1 MKTPANNN
9 PTDAQKS
16 DKMNFCAPIEGTL
29 KADILALKSEFGLTN
44 NADVLAFLLKAYKNP
59 TRSKLELT
67 SAQHVEQFILK
78 ELSKPTQKINTH
90 TIKVHMRDE
99 HKTAFNTEKSKE
111 IISKYASEIE
121 AHNLKFAA
129 E

>member
-67 SAQHVEQFILK
+67 SKQHVEQFILK

-90 TIKVHMRDE
+90 TIKVYMRDK
-99 HKTAFNTEKSKE
+99 HKTSFNTEESKKIIELYAEE
-111 IISKYASEIE
+111 IKT
-121 AHNLKFAA
+121 HNEKFAA

>member
-59 TRSKLELT
+59 TRPKIELT
-67 SAQHVEQFILK
+67 SRQHVEQFILK

-90 TIKVHMRDE
+90 TIKVYMNSA
-99 HKTAFNTEKSKE
+99 HKTAINTDVSKGIIELYAEE
-111 IISKYASEIE
+111 IKT
-121 AHNLKFAA
+121 HNEKFAA
-129 E
+129 Q